1 MVEKCSMLQNNKRF
15 IVYVTTLY
23 KQLVNPQNVD
33 CHSCRGL
40 TAVGPGTGPAGSEA
54 GITP

>member
-1 MVEKCSMLQNNKRF
+1 MVEKCSTLQNNKRF

-33 CHSCRGL
+33 CHHSCRGL
-40 TAVGPGTGPAGSEA
+40 TAVG
-54 GITP
+54 